1 MTNKKGSKKV
11 TFWLTKEEMNFIK
24 QDAKKW
30 NMTKHDYIMRIIE
43 WKDNDY
49 EEYDQYNPD
58 DYM

>member
-1 MTNKKGSKKV
+1 MANKKGSKKV
-11 TFWLTKEEMNFIK
+11 TFWLTNEEMNFIK
-24 QDAKKW
+24 QDAKNW
-30 NMTKHDYIMRIIE
+30 NMTIHEYIIRIIK